1 MREFNFVSFKTTPPT
16 GRFVFSYKL
25 FTWWPIHF
33 TLYFLC
39 FKYFCLTLKC
49 KKKKAPAS
57 WRSLQTITYKYIK
70 CILLHRITV
79 FFFIPIFQVYFYFV
93 DFLWIL
99 NIVLSLHIINCSFML
114 HFVITSNVFLQ
125 NSRWKSLFIHVSQW
139 LGSVKSD
146 CYQKRLIINFS
157 WKCQRNELCNIP
169 HFCYKQNYADSLDVV
184 NFLIVLDWFNI
195 FFQPMLCHLWRQ
207 LLNNSDA
214 PNLASTAQRPR
225 HFTYFIRKILI
236 YA

>member
-1 MREFNFVSFKTTPPT
+1 MEFSLSVMLSFHTIKLREFNFVSFKTTPPT

-49 KKKKAPAS
+49 KKEKAPTS

-99 NIVLSLHIINCSFML
+99 NIVLSLHIINYSFML
-114 HFVITSNVFLQ
+114 HFVITSHVFLQ
-125 NSRWKSLFIHVSQW
+125 NSRWKPLFIHCIPIAWVSQKW
-139 LGSVKSD
+139 LLSK
-146 CYQKRLIINFS
+146 
-157 WKCQRNELCNIP
+157 NIDNQP
-169 HFCYKQNYADSLDVV
+169 FMEMPKKWIMQYSP
-184 NFLIVLDWFNI
+184 FLL
-195 FFQPMLCHLWRQ
+195 
-207 LLNNSDA
+207 
-214 PNLASTAQRPR
+214 
-225 HFTYFIRKILI
+225 
-236 YA
+236 